1 MKLLALESC
10 NVTYGKAQA
19 LHSVSIEVAQ
29 GEVVSLIGRNGAG
42 KSTILKTIIGLK
54 QPVSGRRVWK
64 GGDDVTARLPNQL
77 GRLGI
82 GYVPE
87 DRRIFDNLTVHENLR
102 IATVMGRTG
111 AWTETRIFEMFPVL
125 LDRASQAGNTLSGGE
140 QQMLAISRALLTNPE
155 LLLLDEP
162 TEGLAPLIVDELVDS
177 MRRINEEGMTLLLVE
192 QNLRVPM
199 KLAHRQYVV
208 DNGTVQWSGTTAD
221 LLANREEIE
230 KLISV

>member
-1 MKLLALESC
+1 
-10 NVTYGKAQA
+10 
-19 LHSVSIEVAQ
+19 
-29 GEVVSLIGRNGAG
+29 
-42 KSTILKTIIGLK
+42 
-54 QPVSGRRVWK
+54 
-64 GGDDVTARLPNQL
+64 
-77 GRLGI
+77 
-82 GYVPE
+82 
-87 DRRIFDNLTVHENLR
+87 
-102 IATVMGRTG
+102 
-111 AWTETRIFEMFPVL
+111 
-125 LDRASQAGNTLSGGE
+125 GE

>member
-19 LHSVSIEVAQ
+19 LHSVSVEVAQ

-64 GGDDVTARLPNQL
+64 GDDVTARLPNQL

>member
-1 MKLLALESC
+1 MNLLALEEC

-19 LHSVSIEVAQ
+19 LHNVPIEVAQ

-54 QPVSGRRVWK
+54 QPVSGRRIWK
-64 GGDDVTARLPNQL
+64 GDDVTARHPNQL

-111 AWTETRIFEMFPVL
+111 AWTENRIFEMFPVL
-125 LDRASQAGNTLSGGE
+125 RERSSQAGNTLSGGE

-162 TEGLAPLIVDELVDS
+162 TEGLAPLIVDELLES

-208 DNGTVQWSGTTAD
+208 DNGTVQWTGTTAE

>member
-42 KSTILKTIIGLK
+42 KSTILKTII
-54 QPVSGRRVWK
+54 
-64 GGDDVTARLPNQL
+64 DVTARLPNQL